1 MRALENL
8 RNRISEARMHGVI
21 PTARNRLEEVTQRLR
36 TRVKERKIGKR
47 IRGV

>member
-8 RNRISEARMHGVI
+8 RNRISEVRMHGVI
-21 PTARNRLEEVTQRLR
+21 PTARNRLEEVTEKLR
-36 TRVKERKIGKR
+36 ERAKERKLLKR